1 LGIAE
6 RLQRLVDDAGGLKA
20 AADATGVPYRTWQN
34 YVGGQRS
41 PKAEILMQICTRM
54 GVDGHWLLTGQGEMR
69 RALGVR
75 EPAQTY
81 AAGLPAEEAQALSEL
96 MTALR
101 TLDAPTRQVI
111 VVDARHRAQVARELA
126 RLRADVDRLAGRD
139 GQPQDPADP

>member
-1 LGIAE
+1 VVALRQALG
-6 RLQRLVDDAGGLKA
+6 LSQQRFADLVGVSRSYLGDVEAGRSEASGAMLTA
-20 AADATGVPYRTWQN
+20 ITSATD
-34 YVGGQRS
+34 
-41 PKAEILMQICTRM
+41 
-54 GVDGHWLLTGQGEMR
+54 VDGHWLLTGQGEMR

-81 AAGLPAEEAQALSEL
+81 AAGLPAEDAQALSEL